1 VENSPRF
8 TKSAIWRYYA
18 CIGVFGAL
26 LPTTLMKEGFNP
38 QPVRGMRK
46 GQILTFALAFFM
58 LPALSMMTSAQDVPT
73 GPSVEIDCG
82 TDPVMEVHPSY
93 YEPVE
98 LICTVSNPSSLAE
111 TISVEKEWDA
121 NDIDMILSEDSF
133 EIEAGEEEEF
143 TITFSGPTK
152 LSADTSY
159 SFTLNAQVDTWGG
172 FFPMDQL
179 NVNASYE
186 GDFTVSTYGMVELE
200 MSDKSARTLE
210 LDEQRVI
217 SFQFSNYGN
226 DEDKIRVSIANE
238 AELIE
243 SGFSFPLGS
252 FVAEDVAAGGVSSIR
267 DLTIS
272 APSKVTEEIRVQMII
287 RAESAND
294 DNAEF
299 SEILITLVV
308 EKPNEISGLG
318 GLDELSS
325 EDLKKYGA
333 IIGAGILGI
342 FILVLGLKVISRRSS
357 DDVTVHAIDLPE
369 IEEVTKPVVEDLDEF
384 DDMFDDLNDEEDD
397 LDSFLNDL

>member
-1 VENSPRF
+1 M
-8 TKSAIWRYYA
+8 AIQYVHR
-18 CIGVFGAL
+18 CFVAL
-26 LPTTLMKEGFNP
+26 LSITLMKECFNP
-38 QPVRGMRK
+38 QPVRDMRK

-58 LPALSMMTSAQDVPT
+58 LPALSMMTSAQEP
-73 GPSVEIDCG
+73 GPGVDIDCG
-82 TDPVMEVHPSY
+82 ADPVMNVHPSY
-93 YEPVE
+93 YESVE
-98 LICTVSNPSSLAE
+98 LTCTVSNTSTFVE

-121 NDIDMILSEDSF
+121 NNVDMILSEDSF
-133 EIEAGEEEEF
+133 EIGGGEEEEF

-172 FFPMDQL
+172 IFPMDQL

-272 APSKVTEEIRVQMII
+272 APSSVTQELRVQMVI

-325 EDLKKYGA
+325 EDMKKYGA

-357 DDVTVHAIDLPE
+357 DDATVHAIDLPE

>member
-1 VENSPRF
+1 
-8 TKSAIWRYYA
+8 
-18 CIGVFGAL
+18 
-26 LPTTLMKEGFNP
+26 
-38 QPVRGMRK
+38 
-46 GQILTFALAFFM
+46 
-58 LPALSMMTSAQDVPT
+58 
-73 GPSVEIDCG
+73 
-82 TDPVMEVHPSY
+82 
-93 YEPVE
+93 
-98 LICTVSNPSSLAE
+98 
-111 TISVEKEWDA
+111 
-121 NDIDMILSEDSF
+121 
-133 EIEAGEEEEF
+133 
-143 TITFSGPTK
+143 
-152 LSADTSY
+152 
-159 SFTLNAQVDTWGG
+159 
-172 FFPMDQL
+172 MDQL

-200 MSDKSARTLE
+200 MSDKSTRTLE

-252 FVAEDVAAGGVSSIR
+252 FVAEDVASGGVSSIR

-357 DDVTVHAIDLPE
+357 DDATVHAIDLPE
-369 IEEVTKPVVEDLDEF
+369 IEEVTKPVVEDLEDLDEF